1 MQLKVLRVL
10 PHLVEFVSTFQYADF
25 LCSPRFCATLQ
36 VCSLRGNRPNGV
48 RTEQQDR
55 VPYRLHWS
63 VSKLWCLHLVCVFV
77 VLLVSRRWQKNPPE
91 RSKGTYELK
100 KMILSWI
107 SAEGIHPLPAA
118 SSDDLESV
126 QLCKSFI

>member
-1 MQLKVLRVL
+1 MESGQ
-10 PHLVEFVSTFQYADF
+10 S
-25 LCSPRFCATLQ
+25 S
-36 VCSLRGNRPNGV
+36 
-48 RTEQQDR
+48 RTEFHIFFIGVCQSCGACVFHRSSYSDGKK
-55 VPYRLHWS
+55 H
-63 VSKLWCLHLVCVFV
+63 HLVCVFV
-77 VLLVSRRWQKNPPE
+77 VLWVSRRWQKNPPE

>member
-1 MQLKVLRVL
+1 M
-10 PHLVEFVSTFQYADF
+10 
-25 LCSPRFCATLQ
+25 
-36 VCSLRGNRPNGV
+36 
-48 RTEQQDR
+48 
-55 VPYRLHWS
+55 
-63 VSKLWCLHLVCVFV
+63 CVFV

-126 QLCKSFI
+126 QVFYLRAFFLKQNMDIASQAHVE